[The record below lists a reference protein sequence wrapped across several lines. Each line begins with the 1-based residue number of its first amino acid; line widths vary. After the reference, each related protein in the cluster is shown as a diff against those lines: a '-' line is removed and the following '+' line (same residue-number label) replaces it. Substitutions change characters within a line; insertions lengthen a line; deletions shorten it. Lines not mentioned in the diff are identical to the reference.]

1 MASAG
6 RKGKY
11 DTHVKPYLS
20 EIQKWCNSLT
30 EEQICKRLGVGKTAW
45 NEYKKTHSELAEA
58 IKNGRSDLVS
68 DLRSALI
75 QKDKGYDYTETKVTT
90 ERLKMPKVMRAT
102 LIEAGFREEDLDK
115 VTVVKQE
122 EAVKHASPD
131 VAAINLALKNYDPE
145 NWANDPQMLQIRK
158 KELELRERQVEA
170 NEW

>member
-75 QKDKGYDYTETKVTT
+75 QKAKGYDYTETKVTT
-90 ERLKMPKVMRAT
+90 ERLK
-102 LIEAGFREEDLDK
+102 
-115 VTVVKQE
+115 
-122 EAVKHASPD
+122 
-131 VAAINLALKNYDPE
+131 
-145 NWANDPQMLQIRK
+145 IRK
-158 KELELRERQVEA
+158 KELEHRERQVEA

>member
-1 MASAG
+1 M
-6 RKGKY
+6 
-11 DTHVKPYLS
+11 
-20 EIQKWCNSLT
+20 
-30 EEQICKRLGVGKTAW
+30 GVGKTAW

-75 QKDKGYDYTETKVTT
+75 QKAKGYDYTETKVTT

-102 LIEAGFREEDLDK
+102 LIEAGFQEEDLDK

-122 EAVKHASPD
+122 EVVKHASPD

>member
-1 MASAG
+1 MCS
-6 RKGKY
+6 
-11 DTHVKPYLS
+11 
-20 EIQKWCNSLT
+20 
-30 EEQICKRLGVGKTAW
+30 
-45 NEYKKTHSELAEA
+45 
-58 IKNGRSDLVS
+58 SDL
-68 DLRSALI
+68 
-75 QKDKGYDYTETKVTT
+75 DYTETKVTT

-131 VAAINLALKNYDPE
+131 VAAINLELKNYDPE